1 MKILEDV
8 NMSKVDVVEILKKSD
23 ALLEGHF
30 LLSSGKHSNRYVQ
43 CAKVLRFPQY
53 AEQVLS
59 TVVEQIKDLDID
71 LVVGPAMGGVIVSYE
86 LGRQLNK
93 ETVFT
98 ERKDG
103 VMELRRGFEVKPG
116 AKIIIA
122 EDVVTTGKSTIE
134 TKEALEKLGGEVIGV
149 ACIANRT
156 SKDIGMPIYS
166 AIKLDIQVHDAD
178 ECPLCKE
185 GNIELVKPGSREF
198 KELGM

>member
-1 MKILEDV
+1 
-8 NMSKVDVVEILKKSD
+8 MSKVDVVDILKKSE

-53 AEQVLS
+53 AEAVLS
-59 TVVEQIKDLDID
+59 TVVDQIKDLDID

-116 AKIIIA
+116 ARIIIA

-134 TKEALEKLGGEVIGV
+134 TKKALEALGGEVIGV

-156 SKDIGMPIYS
+156 NDDIGMPIYS
-166 AIKLDIQVHDAD
+166 AIKLEIQVHDAD
-178 ECPLCKE
+178 NCPLCKE
-185 GNIELVKPGSREF
+185 GKIELVKPGSREF
-198 KELGM
+198 KEIGM

>member
-1 MKILEDV
+1 
-8 NMSKVDVVEILKKSD
+8 MSKVDVVEILKKSD

-43 CAKVLRFPQY
+43 CAKVLRFPKY

-59 TVVEQIKDLDID
+59 TVVDQIKDLDID

-185 GNIELVKPGSREF
+185 GKTELVKPGSREF

>member
-1 MKILEDV
+1 
-8 NMSKVDVVEILKKSD
+8 MSKVDVVEILKKSD

-43 CAKVLRFPQY
+43 CAKVLRFTQY

>member
-1 MKILEDV
+1 
-8 NMSKVDVVEILKKSD
+8 MSKVDVVQILKKSD

-156 SKDIGMPIYS
+156 SKDIGMPRYS

>member
-1 MKILEDV
+1 
-8 NMSKVDVVEILKKSD
+8 MSKVDVVEILKKSD

-43 CAKVLRFPQY
+43 CAKVLRFPEY

-166 AIKLDIQVHDAD
+166 EIKLDIQVHDAD

-185 GNIELVKPGSREF
+185 GKIELVKPGSREF

>member
-1 MKILEDV
+1 
-8 NMSKVDVVEILKKSD
+8 MSKVDVVDILKKSE

-53 AEQVLS
+53 AEAVLS
-59 TVVEQIKDLDID
+59 TVVDQIKDLDID

-116 AKIIIA
+116 ARIIIA

-134 TKEALEKLGGEVIGV
+134 TKKALEALGGEVIGV

-156 SKDIGMPIYS
+156 NDDIGMPIYS
-166 AIKLDIQVHDAD
+166 AIKLEIQVHDAD
-178 ECPLCKE
+178 NCPLCHE
-185 GNIELVKPGSREF
+185 GKIEFVKPGSREF
-198 KELGM
+198 NDIGM